1 MAKIRVVNVTEVVHQ
16 PLLLLQVEA
25 VPVVESLNTAVTKL
39 SDENVLETAEKIDF
53 IKHYWY
59 IQDLAT
65 DRNEYSFTGLEPV
78 IGKFKKR
85 EMNYLSKIN
94 YYNHLLP
101 LAIIVFCFS
110 HHKKIVGIWK
120 RTNLD
125 PWTSLEVPS
134 RS

>member
-1 MAKIRVVNVTEVVHQ
+1 MAKIRIVNVTEVVHQ

-59 IQDLAT
+59 IQDLAS
-65 DRNEYSFTGLEPV
+65 DRNEYSFTGLEPI
-78 IGKFKKR
+78 IGKFEMR

-101 LAIIVFCFS
+101 LAIIVYCFS
-110 HHKKIVGIWK
+110 HHKKIVGMWK

>member
-1 MAKIRVVNVTEVVHQ
+1 MAKIRIVNVTEVVHQ

-39 SDENVLETAEKIDF
+39 SDENVLKTAEKIDF

-65 DRNEYSFTGLEPV
+65 DRNEYSFTGLEPI
-78 IGKFKKR
+78 IGKFEMR

-110 HHKKIVGIWK
+110 HH
-120 RTNLD
+120 
-125 PWTSLEVPS
+125 
-134 RS
+134 